1 MAKHDVIVG
10 LDIGSG
16 TIKILVASKN
26 PNEDALE
33 VLAFDQEP
41 SMGVRKGVV
50 IDPEKVSEQILLL
63 IKRVEEQINKRI
75 NSVYV
80 NVGGSH
86 VFSNNS
92 RGLVSVSRADQ
103 KISREDIERVL
114 QAAQTFPLPANREI
128 LEAFPKEFIIDGE
141 KGIKSVEG
149 LKGVRLEAEV
159 LLLGAFTPYVKNLTT
174 AVLNSGI
181 QKINDLIFSPLAS
194 ARAVLSSK
202 EKELGVVLLDIGAGT
217 TNLAIFEE
225 GDLVHMSILPIGSS
239 HITNDLAIYLKT
251 GTEIA
256 ERIKID
262 YGSVLFQGQDKKEKI
277 KFDEKEILTFSLKK
291 ISRVIEDR
299 VLEIFREVI
308 KELKKIG
315 KTELPAGIV
324 LTGGC
329 AKLPKIKEL
338 AKREFHLPARV
349 GSAKGFVSLQDDC
362 CLSGVCGLVL
372 LGFDEQSQE
381 GNGEKAISGE
391 FGFMERIKKI
401 FKIFVP

>member
-16 TIKILVASKN
+16 TIKILVASKS

-33 VLAFDQEP
+33 VLAFAQEP

-50 IDPEKVSEQILLL
+50 IDPEKVSEQISLL

-75 NSVYV
+75 SSVYV

-86 VFSNNS
+86 VFSTNS

-103 KISREDIERVL
+103 KISQEDIERVL

-128 LEAFPKEFIIDGE
+128 LEAFPREFIIDGE
-141 KGIKSVEG
+141 KGIKSAEG

-225 GDLVHMSILPIGSS
+225 GELVHMSILPIGSS

-329 AKLPKIKEL
+329 AKIPKIKEL
-338 AKREFHLPARV
+338 AKREFHLPSRV
-349 GSAKGFVSLQDDC
+349 GSAKGFVSFQDDY
-362 CLSGVCGLVL
+362 CLSVVCGLVL

-381 GNGEKAISGE
+381 GNWGKAISGE
-391 FGFMERIKKI
+391 FGFMDRIKKI

>member
-1 MAKHDVIVG
+1 MAKHDLIVG

-33 VLAFDQEP
+33 VLAFAQEP
-41 SMGVRKGVV
+41 SIGVRKGVV
-50 IDPEKVSEQILLL
+50 IDPEKVSEQISLL

-75 NSVYV
+75 SSVYV

-86 VFSNNS
+86 VFSTNS

-103 KISREDIERVL
+103 KISQEDIERVL

-128 LEAFPKEFIIDGE
+128 LEAFPREFIIDGE

-174 AVLNSGI
+174 AVLSSGLE
-181 QKINDLIFSPLAS
+181 INDLIFSPLAS

-225 GDLVHMSILPIGSS
+225 GELVHMSILPIGSS

-251 GTEIA
+251 DTEIA

-262 YGSVLFQGQDKKEKI
+262 YGSVLFQGQDKKEKV

-308 KELKKIG
+308 KELKKAG

-329 AKLPKIKEL
+329 AKIPKIKEL
-338 AKREFHLPARV
+338 AKKEFHLPSRV
-349 GSAKGFVSLQDDC
+349 GSAKGFVSFQDDC

-381 GNGEKAISGE
+381 GNWGKAISGE
-391 FGFMERIKKI
+391 FGFMDRIKKI